1 LWIVQKI
8 IFFWKPVMSDEA
20 KLHAPIS
27 AIQRGDAAAIDPQ
40 WTVCQMRVRRRNRR
54 HCEAGD
60 DEVQAETHRT

>member
-1 LWIVQKI
+1 
-8 IFFWKPVMSDEA
+8 MSDEA

-40 WTVCQMRVRRRNRR
+40 WAVCQMRVRRRNRK

-60 DEVQAETHRT
+60 DEVQAEAHRT